1 MWVAPGYVPRR
12 VEITQPDFVAMTDI
26 KDLKFSPS
34 LPASTWEPP
43 AGVTD
48 IYWTDS
54 DRLDAVLF
62 VEMNSLKMKEKPT
75 SRGFR

>member
-1 MWVAPGYVPRR
+1 MPL
-12 VEITQPDFVAMTDI
+12 PDEKNRGSTVTMRSR
-26 KDLKFSPS
+26 LS

-62 VEMNSLKMKEKPT
+62 VVMNSLKMKESDQPWLQIK
-75 SRGFR
+75 